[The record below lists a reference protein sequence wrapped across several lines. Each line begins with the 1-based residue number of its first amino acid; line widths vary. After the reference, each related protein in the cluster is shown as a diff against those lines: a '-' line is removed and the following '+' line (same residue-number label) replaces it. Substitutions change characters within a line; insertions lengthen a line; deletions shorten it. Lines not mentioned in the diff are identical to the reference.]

1 MGGAGRVEPAVAF
14 VGAWVPDQPAF
25 HGSAFNR
32 AGQMF
37 QRGLA
42 RAWSAAGLAPSTI
55 YSIEPLPAF
64 PRGTR
69 LFGRRGRADVE
80 DGHVVRFLP
89 FVNMHPL
96 KAVTAGV
103 AAVGALTAWAWRHRK
118 QPRIIHCFNLTM
130 PPGIF
135 LLFAARLTG
144 SRAFVSLA
152 DVCKPGAVVPD
163 TWAWRLDY
171 WVQRQIIPRF
181 DGILLQSRAV
191 ADELAHG
198 RQVCQIK
205 GGILGEWFAD
215 PPQPRANEKPFR
227 VVLAGT
233 LEPYNGVDVVLQAF
247 RELGGDIAL
256 IVAGKGSGVARVQE
270 AAANDPRITY
280 AGVLDFD
287 ALIELY
293 RSADLLLNIRL
304 TRAIDTRYFFPS
316 KLMELLASGVPVL
329 STSSADI
336 SAEFGS
342 LPYFLSEETPQ
353 AVAEAIAAIARV
365 PPDERH
371 ERGRRAWQFM
381 LEHRTWEAQGPTIRE
396 YVEAKVP
403 RTAEVPG

>member
-1 MGGAGRVEPAVAF
+1 MDDAERVEPAVAF
-14 VGAWVPDQPAF
+14 VGAWVPDVPAF

-64 PRGTR
+64 PRSTR
-69 LFGRRGRADVE
+69 LLGRRGQVDVE

-89 FVNMHPL
+89 FVNVHPL
-96 KAVTAGV
+96 KAMTAGL
-103 AAVGALTAWAWRHRK
+103 ATVGALMMWAWRHRK

-144 SRAFVSLA
+144 SRVIVSLA
-152 DVCKPGAVVPD
+152 DVCKPGAIVPD

-171 WVQRQIIPRF
+171 WLQRQIIPRF
-181 DGILLQSRAV
+181 DGILLQSRAI

-198 RQVCQIK
+198 RHVCQIN
-205 GGILGEWFAD
+205 GGILGEWFAEATQAR
-215 PPQPRANEKPFR
+215 PSGKPFR
-227 VVLAGT
+227 VVLAGS
-233 LEPYNGVDVVLQAF
+233 LEPYNGVDIVLQAF
-247 RELGGDIAL
+247 SDLGDDFEL
-256 IVAGKGSGVARVQE
+256 IVAGKGSAVDRVSQ
-270 AAANDPRITY
+270 AAAKNPRITY
-280 AGVLDFD
+280 AGVLGFD
-287 ALIELY
+287 ALIDLY
-293 RSADLLLNIRL
+293 RSADLLLNVRL
-304 TRAIDTRYFFPS
+304 TQAIDTRYFFPS

-329 STSSADI
+329 STRSADI
-336 SAEFGS
+336 VSEFGS

-353 AVAEAIAAIARV
+353 AVAEAIVAIARV
-365 PPDERH
+365 PPDERR
-371 ERGRRAWQFM
+371 ERGRRAWRFM

-396 YVEAKVP
+396 YVDAEVL